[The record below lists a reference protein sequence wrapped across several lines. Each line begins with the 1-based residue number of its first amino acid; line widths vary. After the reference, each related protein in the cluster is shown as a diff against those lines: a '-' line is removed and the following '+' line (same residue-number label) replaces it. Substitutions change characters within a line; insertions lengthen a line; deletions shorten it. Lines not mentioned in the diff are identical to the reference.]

1 MDTNNSE
8 SINKEKY
15 LGHRPL
21 CPCCG
26 GGNVRPRY
34 SCSKYSSRKQ
44 SNKARRSKPKY
55 KSHRRK

>member
-8 SINKEKY
+8 SINAQKY
-15 LGHRPL
+15 IGQRPL

-26 GGNVRPRY
+26 GGKVRKGY
-34 SCSKYSSRKQ
+34 TCSKAASRYQ

-55 KSHRRK
+55 KTHRK